1 MSRILQKDLALLI
14 GPALETAVLLTRY
27 PKSVIEIFLLVL
39 EVEGDIASLAITCSS
54 VALADAGIEMYDLVA
69 SCSTVK
75 TDGGLVVDPSRGDLE
90 QQTGYVLTALMPT
103 RGEITALSQSGM
115 WDGEVLEQGIDLT
128 LEGAR
133 QIHVLMRQALC
144 EGLAK
149 ELPEGT
155 ADAMVQ

>member
-1 MSRILQKDLALLI
+1 LQKDLALLI

-39 EVEGDIASLAITCSS
+39 EVEGDISSMAITCSS
-54 VALADAGIEMYDLVA
+54 LALADAGIEMYDLVA

-75 TDGGLVVDPSRGDLE
+75 TDRGLVVDPSRGDLE
-90 QQTGYVLTALMPT
+90 QQAGYVLTALMPT

-115 WDGEVLEQGIDLT
+115 WDGEALQQGIDLT

-133 QIHVLMRQALC
+133 QIHLLMRQALC

-149 ELPEGT
+149 ERPEGT